1 MTHQSMRVFRASA
14 PVRRV
19 QPPISFN
26 ASGVTVDVS
35 SHPLASAAV
44 ESAARVRVQPVI
56 LAGGSG
62 TRLWPLSRQQFPKQL
77 IELMGS
83 ESLLEATLRRLD
95 GLDASAGTGHATQFD
110 TAGELIVVCGSEH
123 KLLTAQQIE
132 RNGRHARIV
141 LEPCARNTAPALTL
155 AAWAALAAVPDVDPV
170 IVAMPADHAVSD
182 LDAFQRTIATA
193 IEHAAGGALVT
204 LGIVPDKIETGYGYI
219 KAGAALHGSGNSAIE
234 AYALERFVEKPRRE
248 IAEQYLASGEYLW
261 NSGIFVCRASVWL
274 AAIEHFQPAIHEACI
289 AAFERGLHQDDFT
302 QLDVAAFEACP
313 SDSIDFAVMERIA
326 HEPGFPGVVVPL
338 AAGWSDVGAWDAVW
352 DMSEKDED
360 GNVARG
366 RVLFEGS
373 NDSFAHSDGR
383 LVACVGVSGVVVVET
398 ADAILVASKDRV
410 QEVKAM
416 VGRLKAAK
424 GAEAHDH
431 RKVQRPWGF
440 YDSIDQGERFQVKRI
455 VVQPGQRLSLQMHHH
470 RAEHWIVVCGTA
482 LVTRGE
488 ETFLVTENQS
498 TYIPLGTTH
507 RLENPGKT
515 PLEMIEV
522 QSGTY
527 LGEDDIVRFDDQYGR
542 VADKKKRKTDA

>member
-1 MTHQSMRVFRASA
+1 M
-14 PVRRV
+14 
-19 QPPISFN
+19 
-26 ASGVTVDVS
+26 DVS

-44 ESAARVRVQPVI
+44 ESAASVRVQPVI

-95 GLDASAGTGHATQFD
+95 GLDASGKDDHALQLE
-110 TAGELIVVCGSEH
+110 TADELIVVCGSEH

-155 AAWAALAAVPDVDPV
+155 AAWAAQATVPGVDPV

-182 LDAFQRTIATA
+182 PDAFQRTIATA

-219 KAGAALHGSGNSAIE
+219 KAGAALKGSITGAIE
-234 AYALERFVEKPRRE
+234 AHVLERFIEKPRRE

-274 AAIEHFQPAIHEACI
+274 AAIEHFQPAIHAACI
-289 AAFERGLHQDDFT
+289 AAFERGLHQDGFT

-352 DMSEKDED
+352 DMSKKDED

-373 NDSFAHSDGR
+373 HDSFAHSDGR

-416 VGRLKAAK
+416 VGRLKAVK

-440 YDSIDQGERFQVKRI
+440 YDSIDHGERFQVKRI

-542 VADKKKRKTDA
+542 VAEKKTRKTNA

>member
-1 MTHQSMRVFRASA
+1 
-14 PVRRV
+14 
-19 QPPISFN
+19 
-26 ASGVTVDVS
+26 
-35 SHPLASAAV
+35 
-44 ESAARVRVQPVI
+44 VQPVI

-95 GLDASAGTGHATQFD
+95 GLDASAGGADAVQFN
-110 TAGELIVVCGSEH
+110 TADELIVVCGSEH

-132 RNGRHARIV
+132 RNGRRARIV

-155 AAWAALAAVPDVDPV
+155 GALAAVAGASESGDDPV
-170 IVAMPADHAVSD
+170 MVAMPADHAVSD
-182 LDAFQRTIATA
+182 LGAFQRTIAAA

-219 KAGAALHGSGNSAIE
+219 KAGAALGPACDGAAQAHV
-234 AYALERFVEKPRRE
+234 LERFVEKPRRE
-248 IAEQYLASGEYLW
+248 IAEQYLASGEYWW

-274 AAIEHFQPAIHEACI
+274 AAIQHFQPAIHAACA
-289 AAFERGLHQDDFT
+289 AAFEHGLHQDGFT

-313 SDSIDFAVMERIA
+313 SDSIDFAVMEHIA
-326 HEPGFPGVVVPL
+326 QEPRFSGVVIPL

-352 DMSEKDED
+352 DMSNKDDE

-366 RVLFEGS
+366 HVIFEGS
-373 NDSFAHSDGR
+373 TDSFAHSDGR
-383 LVACVGVSGVVVVET
+383 LVACVGLTGVVVVET

-410 QEVKAM
+410 QEVKGM

-424 GAEAHDH
+424 GVEAQDH

-440 YDSIDQGERFQVKRI
+440 YDSIDHGERFQVKRI
-455 VVQPGQRLSLQMHHH
+455 VVKPGERLSLQMHHH
-470 RAEHWIVVCGTA
+470 RAEHWIVVRGTA

-488 ETFLVTENQS
+488 ETFLVSENQS
-498 TYIPLGTTH
+498 TFIPLGTTH

-542 VADKKKRKTDA
+542 VAEQTQGKKQG